1 MCQLRV
7 RPNHSSANPCG
18 AGVSTMRNTIFV
30 EEGSDVTSQPAST
43 LRARYVEQAASDLEE
58 NRRLQRELTERI
70 AVLKQEEE
78 LLADILRLAEGS
90 PDVPVLPEQAKD
102 EPSLPKAGDQ
112 IGARK
117 AADQPTAPQG
127 KDGRRAPKAK
137 DGRRTSRA
145 KDESGGRKAKRARPK
160 PASQPLLGDLLTDQ
174 LGGHDEPRL
183 AKELREELMEK
194 HPDRTPTPQVVRN
207 TLENLVAKG
216 QVQRH
221 KQGRSVMYTLTQPEK
236 QPEPQPQEG

>member
-1 MCQLRV
+1 M
-7 RPNHSSANPCG
+7 
-18 AGVSTMRNTIFV
+18 
-30 EEGSDVTSQPAST
+30 TSQPAST

-58 NRRLQRELTERI
+58 NRRLQGELTERL

-90 PDVPVLPEQAKD
+90 PNTPVLPGQAKAEPSPPKAKGRPSPPKSGGSEPGSPKPEGEPGPSQAGD
-102 EPSLPKAGDQ
+102 EPSGPKSGDEPSGPKAKGE
-112 IGARK
+112 
-117 AADQPTAPQG
+117 
-127 KDGRRAPKAK
+127 RRAPKAK
-137 DGRRTSRA
+137 DRRRPPKA
-145 KDESGGRKAKRARPK
+145 KDESGARKVKRARSK
-160 PASQPLLGDLLTDQ
+160 PASQPLLGDLLTDL

-221 KQGRSVMYTLTQPEK
+221 KQGRSVMYTLTPPDQ
-236 QPEPQPQEG
+236 QQEPQPQEG